1 MEAKKMPG
9 METMIQGYKD
19 IIIER
24 DHKVEESV
32 KAIKDEYEAKLAE
45 HKKEMHKELDRQVR
59 GLS

>member
-1 MEAKKMPG
+1 MPG